1 MKARTLVELAAIS
14 STLYTLSKDQ
24 ELLDKLNQWAEK
36 GKDKINS
43 FVKEKVVD
51 DDGRELDFLEKLSAR
66 IETSRNNLEERV
78 GELVK
83 TTYDRMQIAHTDK
96 IEKLEV
102 QLDAMKKEL
111 TLLHAKLKKQEKKE
125 V

>member
-36 GKDKINS
+36 GKNKINS

-51 DDGRELDFLEKLSAR
+51 EDGRELDFLEKLSAR
-66 IETSRNNLEERV
+66 IETSRNELEERV

-111 TLLHAKLKKQEKKE
+111 TLLHTKLKKQEKKE

>member
-111 TLLHAKLKKQEKKE
+111 TLLHTKLKKQEKKE